1 MIMVWQYNGMEG
13 DGKEEY
19 LPVQLKKKYIY
30 RKFIV
35 RNRCFL

>member
-19 LPVQLKKKYIY
+19 LPAIKEKIY
-30 RKFIV
+30 
-35 RNRCFL
+35 LS